1 MLLLGTTDKTPQLL
15 QIAREPFLLL
25 DDGPIAVAFAKKFPH
40 AATFNLRN
48 HSFAPRRD
56 YRSVCDFA
64 ELVFPDKDLMTYR
77 NGKRALKKLMFDN
90 TTPLAEL
97 DGDHKN
103 PAIAE
108 ALATR
113 DDLLLSPTLNRVLTR
128 PPNFDFDRSVIVTLD
143 RAVLT
148 DDEARILGSLL
159 IAKHKGH
166 IILPDGGFYLRP
178 THITL
183 VRQKR
188 LTAGLHFLSE
198 LPLPLQNALLTIP
211 EKYGAGCVYEDA
223 VELARFSGF
232 RPGQEGHTTF
242 IEDRMKLGYAS

>member
-1 MLLLGTTDKTPQLL
+1 MLLLGTNDKTEQLL
-15 QIAREPFLLL
+15 KAAQEPFIIF
-25 DDGPIAVAFAKKFPH
+25 DDGPIAAAFAEEFPD
-40 AATFNLRN
+40 AVPFNLRN
-48 HSFAPRRD
+48 HSFAPKRD

-77 NGKRALKKLMFDN
+77 NGKRALKKLMLNN
-90 TTPLAEL
+90 TTSLSEL

-108 ALATR
+108 ALATIG
-113 DDLLLSPTLNRVLTR
+113 DLLLSPTLNRVLTR

-148 DDEARILGSLL
+148 DDEARILGSLF

-166 IILPDGGFYLRP
+166 IILPDAGFYLRP

-183 VRQKR
+183 IRQKR
-188 LTAGLHFLSE
+188 LTVGLRRLSE
-198 LPLPLQNALLTIP
+198 LPLPLQQALLTIP
-211 EKYGAGCVYEDA
+211 QKYGAGCVYEDA

-242 IEDRMKLGYAS
+242 IEDRMKTD